1 MKQFLFNIIPS
12 CLTHWKKREQYL
24 KKIYSFFSREKR
36 KEKDT
41 SLLQTERRLISIFVI
56 WAFTFL
62 LLFEAFFIGT
72 RLILEERYQKE
83 EFVSQI
89 KWIVE
94 WRWPAEKNRR
104 VWPPHI
110 GINSVILDGSGSILE
125 IRGNITNEEFAEFI
139 DMSMLTSIPADT
151 IITYNGIILLK
162 KKQFIGIQEYSVI
175 FFKKSWYPIEDIL
188 RDIVRFIVIDIFL
201 LFPFYFIGRYYVR
214 RTLEPVAE
222 NIDTMS
228 HFIHDAGHE
237 LKTPL
242 AIVSGNLQILRDSKV
257 PDKDIIEESIATI
270 HSMWESI
277 DWLAELANLKAPTT
291 STTLQLREN
300 IEETLALHH
309 EQIEKKNITIAL
321 DIPTSAQVSIEKKHF
336 QILFSN
342 LITNAIRYNKDDG
355 SITIKMKWK
364 KLTIT
369 DTGIGMTEAESKR
382 IFERFYRADR
392 TGKTPG
398 TGIGLTIV
406 ERIVRLYGWTIEVT
420 SEKWVGTSF
429 VIDMK

>member
-1 MKQFLFNIIPS
+1 MKKTTDS
-12 CLTHWKKREQYL
+12 
-24 KKIYSFFSREKR
+24 
-36 KEKDT
+36 

-56 WAFTFL
+56 GAFAFL

-72 RLILEERYQKE
+72 RLILENQFQKE

-89 KWIVE
+89 KWIIE
-94 WRWPAEKNRR
+94 WKNITEKNKRS
-104 VWPPHI
+104 WPPRI
-110 GINSVILDGSGSILE
+110 GINSVILDGSGKIIE
-125 IRGNITNEEFAEFI
+125 IRGNIDTEEFAEFI
-139 DMSMLTSIPADT
+139 DSTALTSLPQDT
-151 IITYNGIILLK
+151 IITYDDTLLLK
-162 KKQFIGIQEYSVI
+162 KKQKIGGEEYSVI
-175 FFKKSWYPIEDIL
+175 FFKKSGYPLDDIL
-188 RDIVRFIVIDIFL
+188 RDILRFLVIDIL
-201 LFPFYFIGRYYVR
+201 LVVPFYFIGRYYVG

-257 PDKDIIEESIATI
+257 SDKDLIEESITTI
-270 HSMWESI
+270 HSMADSL
-277 DWLAELANLKAPTT
+277 DGLVELANLKAPTST
-291 STTLQLREN
+291 TTLQLKEN

-309 EQIEKKNITIAL
+309 EQIEKKNITVTL
-321 DIPTSAQVSIEKKHF
+321 DIPEPAQVSIEKKHF

-342 LITNAIRYNKDDG
+342 LITNAIRYNKDDWN
-355 SITIKMKWK
+355 ITIKMKWK

-369 DTGIGMTEAESKR
+369 DTGIGMTEAETKR

-406 ERIVRLYGWTIEVT
+406 ERIVRLYGWTIEVK